1 MNCIVNKILITGG
14 SGKLGTELKKHWPGA
29 YYPTHKELDI
39 TEPVRRKKKY
49 ELVIHAAAYTN
60 VAMSKQESNLC
71 YDINVNGTKNM
82 LKAYKDV
89 PFVYISTEY
98 AVNPTTYY
106 SETKQMAER
115 EVVKHPHHLII
126 RTLFKPRPYPFDRAF
141 YDQYTMGDYVD
152 VIAELIIGEIILWNT
167 GERKSKLMYVGTGR
181 KSIYDLAKQTRPDV
195 KRESV
200 DVISWVKLPHDYI

>member
-1 MNCIVNKILITGG
+1 MVNKILITGG
-14 SGKLGTELKKHWPGA
+14 SGRLGTELKKWWA
-29 YYPTHKELDI
+29 DADYPTHKQLDI
-39 TEPVRRKKKY
+39 TEPITKKKKY
-49 ELVIHAAAYTN
+49 DLIVHCAAYTD
-60 VAMSKQESNLC
+60 VANSQQACNLC
-71 YDINVNGTKNM
+71 FDINVNGTMNL
-82 LKAYKDV
+82 LKAYKNT

-106 SETKQMAER
+106 SLTKQLAER

-126 RTLFKPRPYPFDRAF
+126 RTLFKPRPYPFNRAF

-152 VIAELIIGEIILWNT
+152 VIAELIIGEIILWNN
-167 GERKSKLMYVGTGR
+167 GERKSKLMYIGTGR

-200 DVISWVKLPHDYI
+200 DVISWVKLPKDYL

>member
-1 MNCIVNKILITGG
+1 MNNYLITGG
-14 SGKLGTELKKHWPGA
+14 SGRLGTELKKWWPDA
-29 YYPTHKELDI
+29 HYPTHEQLDI
-39 TEPVRRKKKY
+39 TEPIRKKKY
-49 ELVIHAAAYTN
+49 DLIVHCAGYTN
-60 VAMSKQESNLC
+60 VTMSKQESKLC
-71 YDINVNGTKNM
+71 YDINVNGTKNL
-82 LKAYKDV
+82 LKAYKNT

-106 SETKQMAER
+106 SETKQLAER
-115 EVVKHPHHLII
+115 EVVKHPNHLII

-152 VIAELIIGEIILWNT
+152 VIAELIVDEIIKWD
-167 GERKSKLMYVGTGR
+167 RKSRLVYIGTGR

-200 DVISWVKLPHDYI
+200 DVISWVKLPKDYI

>member
-1 MNCIVNKILITGG
+1 MNYTKNNVLITGG
-14 SGKLGTELKKHWPGA
+14 SGRLGTELKKHFPNA
-29 YYPTHKELDI
+29 DYPTHKELDI
-39 TEPVRRKKKY
+39 TEPIKKKNY
-49 ELVIHAAAYTN
+49 DLIIHAAAYTN
-60 VAMSKQESNLC
+60 VANSKQESNLC
-71 YDINVNGTKNM
+71 YDINVNGTKNL
-82 LKAYKDV
+82 LKAYKNT

-152 VIAELIIGEIILWNT
+152 VIAKLIVSEINKWD
-167 GERKSKLMYVGTGR
+167 RVSKLLYIGTGR

-200 DVISWVKLPHDYI
+200 DVINWVKLPKDYL